1 MRITEISRWQSC
13 RLEDRKTELPASSG
27 IYAVLD
33 KNKVMYIGRSGNL
46 RKRWSS
52 GHHRY
57 HQAAK
62 LKDPRLAWILLS
74 KREINKVE
82 TAFIKQYQPAWNW
95 TKVEETS
102 DWIVVWKPRLIAL
115 GWAAIAGICT
125 GFVSLWIAPLTSAPI
140 DPQHLTE

>member
-13 RLEDRKTELPASSG
+13 RLEDRKTELPTSSG

-57 HQAAK
+57 HQAVK

-82 TAFIKQYQPAWNW
+82 TAFIKQYQPTWNW

-102 DWIVVWKPRLIAL
+102 GWVVVWKPRLIAL
-115 GWAAIAGICT
+115 GWAAIAGIFI
-125 GFVSLWIAPLTSAPI
+125 GLISLQILPPTSAPP
-140 DPQHLTE
+140 DTQQLPE

>member
-1 MRITEISRWQSC
+1 M
-13 RLEDRKTELPASSG
+13 
-27 IYAVLD
+27 LD

-57 HQAAK
+57 HQADK

-102 DWIVVWKPRLIAL
+102 DWVVVWKPRLIAL
-115 GWAAIAGICT
+115 GWAAIAGIFI
-125 GFVSLWIAPLTSAPI
+125 GLISLQILPPTSAPP
-140 DPQHLTE
+140 DTQQLPE